1 MQLRDNNTLG
11 AIDDKRTIIG
21 HQRNFTEID
30 LLLFNVLNRF
40 VGRFL
45 VVNHQPDSDPQRHR
59 IGHAAELT
67 LLDIKSGLTQ
77 DVVDVLKCCIACI
90 ANDREYRVESCMQ
103 AGILSITDSHT
114 HLRKVFIRIELNC
127 QQIG

>member
-11 AIDDKRTIIG
+11 AIDDKSAIIG

-30 LLLFNVLNRF
+30 LLLFNVFYRF

-45 VVNHQPDSDPQRHR
+45 VVNHQPDTDPQRHR
-59 IGHAAELT
+59 IGHAAEFA
-67 LLDIKSGLTQ
+67 LLDIEGRLTQ
-77 DVVDVLKCCIACI
+77 HVVDILERRIARI
-90 ANDREYRVESCMQ
+90 ANNGKNRVESRVQ
-103 AGILSITDSHT
+103 AGILSIADSHT
-114 HLRKVFIRIELNC
+114 HLRKVLIRIELNC